1 MKLRAILF
9 ACVVSIAS
17 TAAHAVP
24 IVYQTPLSGANE
36 SPPTPSAAFGNAT
49 VIYDSALHSI
59 EVVLS
64 FSGLSTPASAGH
76 IHCCT
81 APGTNVGVA
90 LPFAGLPSATSG
102 TYDQV
107 FDLTLNSSYTD
118 AFITASGGTTATA
131 ESVLAAGIA
140 SGLAYVNLHNSVF
153 PGGEIRG
160 FLAPAVAVPETG
172 TAALMLVGL
181 GVVGLYA
188 GRRRS

>member
-1 MKLRAILF
+1 
-9 ACVVSIAS
+9 VSIAS

-24 IVYQTPLSGANE
+24 TVYQTPLSGANE
-36 SPPTPSAAFGNAT
+36 APPNASTAFGNAT

-90 LPFAGLPSATSG
+90 LPFAGLPNATSG
-102 TYDQV
+102 SYDQL
-107 FDLTLNSSYTD
+107 FDLTLTSSYTD

-131 ESVLAAGIA
+131 ESALAAGIA

-160 FLAPAVAVPETG
+160 FLAPAVPEP
-172 TAALMLVGL
+172 ASLALMLVGL